1 MSEPLS
7 RTIPLS
13 KLKYVL
19 DDKSPYVFILDLQT
33 QLFLNIK
40 ISSPEEIMRREYK
53 DLKNGYMIFMINSRE
68 AFNAAVKTNKKLRQ
82 IADFKKPPSLWRN
95 SPKEVKAVYEK
106 VFMGYKKLMPKIH
119 SFVQYLP
126 QDRTNEENENDNE
139 QIENTEQIIVPLNN
153 DPTYSSEV
161 FQQLD
166 STGFDHGSSYS
177 TETSIDDLATTSA
190 SSHQIIPNE
199 SYYILPDWEY
209 YLYYDREI
217 RYDSSDKGGSAVR

>member
-1 MSEPLS
+1 MSKVK

-19 DDKSPYVFILDLQT
+19 DDKSPNIFVLDLQT
-33 QLFLNIK
+33 KLFLNIK

-53 DLKNGYMIFMINSRE
+53 YLKNGYMIFMINSRE
-68 AFNAAVKTNKKLRQ
+68 AFNAA
-82 IADFKKPPSLWRN
+82 RN

-106 VFMGYKKLMPKIH
+106 VFMSYKKIMPKIH

-139 QIENTEQIIVPLNN
+139 QIENTEQIIF
-153 DPTYSSEV
+153 PTCSSEV
-161 FQQLD
+161 FQQLESTD
-166 STGFDHGSSYS
+166 STGIINFDHGSSYS

-190 SSHQIIPNE
+190 SLQQIIPNE
-199 SYYILPDWEY
+199 S
-209 YLYYDREI
+209 
-217 RYDSSDKGGSAVR
+217 